1 LEATTSDSIRER
13 QMSIDA
19 DVLNSEPAH
28 LLSTMYGSEYP
39 PQSLL
44 HEPSPVPSMLNALG
58 ACAGFAAQVAVWREL
73 VLPAKRNPG
82 EFFVYAITK
91 SRETFFF
98 GEAINLF
105 LFSMMPDRVSFLSL
119 AAAALASASELF
131 DISELA
137 SHVSLTLGTEGFGRP
152 RACPSVHVPELP
164 RRALTRTW
172 GKAAHILRDRRP
184 AEWPALLGAAA
195 YNIVRANRKW
205 LPPPV
210 ALRVLLE
217 AAVPMSKLNPATV
230 EQSGVPSPILSEWS
244 MRALRPESSREV
256 LAEVRG
262 TMPVMPSK
270 SSTKDCVI
278 DAPRIAFLNLAG
290 ESCEAMVAED
300 RAEIGDVFHGRVEV
314 ATTLVQSCDVLF
326 VYCTLEPSGEVV
338 GQQSTVRD
346 LIAKTGA
353 SVAVIAS
360 EVRSEILWD
369 RQFQKSLS
377 RGNHPPVNLVITAN
391 RKGEAF
397 GRFFRSLFELMR
409 TGMSMPAAWATLAP
423 QTRQQTQ
430 NMPGSICLMEA
441 DRVVFGKDEL
451 R

>member
-1 LEATTSDSIRER
+1 
-13 QMSIDA
+13 MSIDA

-28 LLSTMYGSEYP
+28 LLSSMYATEYP
-39 PQSLL
+39 PQSLPR
-44 HEPSPVPSMLNALG
+44 EPSPVPSMLNALG

-73 VLPAKRNPG
+73 VLPTKRNPG

-105 LFSMMPDRVSFLSL
+105 LVSMMPDRVSFLSL
-119 AAAALASASELF
+119 ATAASANASELF
-131 DISELA
+131 DLGELA
-137 SHVSLTLGTEGFGRP
+137 GHVSRTLGTEGFGRP
-152 RACPSVHVPELP
+152 RAGSSVHVPELP

-172 GKAAHILRDRRP
+172 GQAAHILRDSRP

-195 YNIVRANRKW
+195 YNIVRANRQW
-205 LPPPV
+205 LPPPA

-217 AAVPMSKLNPATV
+217 AALPMSKLNPATV
-230 EQSGVPSPILSEWS
+230 EHSGVPSPILSEWS
-244 MRALRPESSREV
+244 MRALRPESSREI

-270 SSTKDCVI
+270 SSANDCVI
-278 DAPRIAFLNLAG
+278 AEPRIAFLNLAG
-290 ESCEAMVAED
+290 KSCEAMVAED
-300 RAEIGDVFHGRVEV
+300 RAEIGGVFDGKVEV
-314 ATTLVQSCDVLF
+314 ATTPVPTCDVLF

-338 GQQSTVRD
+338 GQQSTLRD
-346 LIAKTGA
+346 LIGKSGA

-377 RGNHPPVNLVITAN
+377 RGNKPPVNLVITAN
-391 RKGEAF
+391 RKGEVF
-397 GRFFRSLFELMR
+397 GRFFKSLFELMR
-409 TGMSMPAAWATLAP
+409 GGMPMPAAWATLAP
-423 QTRQQTQ
+423 QTRQQPGH
-430 NMPGSICLMEA
+430 MPGSICLMEA
-441 DRVVFGKDEL
+441 DRVVFGKHQL